1 MLIEYTQSLLRLAR
15 RAVLYHVRDTR
26 PRLVLLPVLDEWDEA
41 CGADV
46 GPEDLDAGGWI
57 PHHRTTISAVD
68 YFPGTTSHLSNG
80 YDIICLQTPSTTR
93 SSRSSPTNNTLNQ
106 LFSVEWP
113 GNLVIVKR
121 ARYRRDR
128 AVHITPP
135 EISLINTV
143 VQQ

>member
-68 YFPGTTSHLSNG
+68 YFPERRLTSPMDTTSSA
-80 YDIICLQTPSTTR
+80 CKPRQ
-93 SSRSSPTNNTLNQ
+93 Q
-106 LFSVEWP
+106 LAV
-113 GNLVIVKR
+113 R
-121 ARYRRDR
+121 ARVRLTTLSTSY
-128 AVHITPP
+128 
-135 EISLINTV
+135 SLWSGQVTWS
-143 VQQ
+143 